1 MLNWTPKN
9 KFRPYISVSM
19 NKEYIAQEFT
29 KEQLEKSMRK
39 LGVELDKRKSMAR
52 LIEENYDILA

>member
-1 MLNWTPKN
+1 MLNWKPRN
-9 KFRPYISVSM
+9 KFRPYISNSM

-52 LIEENYDILA
+52 LVEENYDLLV

>member
-1 MLNWTPKN
+1 
-9 KFRPYISVSM
+9 M

-52 LIEENYDILA
+52 LIEENYDVLA